1 MKPWKVDGNC
11 LWEQGD
17 GRRDEARKRRR
28 VAELS
33 SRTTGPQVITSVH
46 SSWQANSLGKVW
58 RFSVQACGLH
68 HIACYH

>member
-1 MKPWKVDGNC
+1 MEIAFGSKVMDG
-11 LWEQGD
+11 EMRPGS
-17 GRRDEARKRRR
+17 GG
-28 VAELS
+28 V
-33 SRTTGPQVITSVH
+33 TTGPQVITSVH